1 MRMLM
6 TTRTKDNDGKIQRFS
21 PIKNLIQRGKNS

>member
-21 PIKNLIQRGKNS
+21 PIKNLI